1 MHKHGKRFSS
11 ASAIV
16 PSSKAKRA
24 SIEFP
29 DKTVAVSNLPEHALQ
44 YLSEGARHA
53 ALNCGLSL
61 TDCAGATVADIS
73 AILGI
78 DPETARTFL
87 AITRAPAAKAINE
100 VVQANLH
107 PREVQVTPPPI
118 PFKKSWLRLS
128 IGSKPSCL
136 QLALPNATM
145 RKTRPRGGST
155 CWIPFTRSLKPWE
168 QLHKNT
174 VQR

>member
-1 MHKHGKRFSS
+1 MTHLSQNG
-11 ASAIV
+11 ILTV
-16 PSSKAKRA
+16 PSSKVKRA
-24 SIEFP
+24 SIGFP

-53 ALNCGLSL
+53 ALICGLSL

-100 VVQANLH
+100 VVQAILH
-107 PREVQVTPPPI
+107 PREVQAAPPPI
-118 PFKKSWLRLS
+118 HSRRVGCGCPLVPSLLAYSWHYRRL
-128 IGSKPSCL
+128 PC
-136 QLALPNATM
+136 A
-145 RKTRPRGGST
+145 KTRPKGGST
-155 CWIPFTRSLKPWE
+155 C
-168 QLHKNT
+168 
-174 VQR
+174 